1 MRSDA
6 GQWQV
11 CLTGDSDWFDN
22 APASSL
28 YNGFPHIGTLL
39 KASRY
44 QNQIIRWLLRPLPGD
59 MSDFWLLTAREL
71 SVLKILMQGMS
82 FSEIARYE
90 QRSSKTLHA
99 IATQALRKLGLGTLS
114 DFRLLYT
121 GCGDSRVKRNIRLHA
136 RYVGQHSAHRLTQYV
151 QNMVSGILYPEK
163 VIVGKSINSDAI
175 SGKVLSGQRKHMSK
189 KDQECYDTAALLL
202 PPTAARTDS
211 LQCRG
216 QNISTALGCRSGRH
230 AVQPV
235 QRAGVLTSVREGCV
249 SFFSVP
255 QELYLH
261 SLKLY
266 QPVLSAILPASEPE
280 EELRN
285 KLRHRPQS
293 VVISAGRPAEC
304 AEMWFRFYR
313 DHSFVVVLCVAPFFL
328 PPDVS
333 ISGVLKNLRLL
344 KTGMSVERAIS
355 VANAS
360 GGFSGLK
367 HAENLPVMD
376 SYSVFMNE
384 VNNRTKTIVMSERF
398 PEKQRRC
405 CRCFL
410 LDTAGNTV
418 RSFSKRG

>member
-1 MRSDA
+1 MKKPLVIISACQFTRLALESLIPADRYIVRVYSNVTTEVEFVLKTSCGYLLADIPSLPSGELVLLACLVRLRSDA

-163 VIVGKSINSDAI
+163 VIVGKSINSKVIPYAGNVVTSDIAYAFGTPPSDAEAI
-175 SGKVLSGQRKHMSK
+175 KVRHGCALGSIVGKDESVEVPSVGGR
-189 KDQECYDTAALLL
+189 
-202 PPTAARTDS
+202 PPRS
-211 LQCRG
+211 LQR
-216 QNISTALGCRSGRH
+216 QTLSSTDAH
-230 AVQPV
+230 THNAPPAIKVN
-235 QRAGVLTSVREGCV
+235 AGYKESIGGAKNFNNKILKHIKS
-249 SFFSVP
+249 
-255 QELYLH
+255 YLIM
-261 SLKLY
+261 
-266 QPVLSAILPASEPE
+266 LSAFVIGAHPLLANNSDR
-280 EELRN
+280 LRN
-285 KLRHRPQS
+285 ITLSHLHFGTRRGRRYA
-293 VVISAGRPAEC
+293 VII
-304 AEMWFRFYR
+304 F
-313 DHSFVVVLCVAPFFL
+313 
-328 PPDVS
+328 
-333 ISGVLKNLRLL
+333 
-344 KTGMSVERAIS
+344 AIIWS
-355 VANAS
+355 C
-360 GGFSGLK
+360 G
-367 HAENLPVMD
+367 
-376 SYSVFMNE
+376 
-384 VNNRTKTIVMSERF
+384 
-398 PEKQRRC
+398 
-405 CRCFL
+405 
-410 LDTAGNTV
+410 
-418 RSFSKRG
+418 

>member
-1 MRSDA
+1 MKKPLVIISACQFTRLALESLIPTDRYIVRVYSNVTTEVEFVLKTSCGYLLADIPSLPSGELVLLACLARLRSDA

-22 APASSL
+22 APAASL
-28 YNGFPHIGTLL
+28 YNGFPRIGTMLT
-39 KASRY
+39 ASRY

-99 IATQALRKLGLGTLS
+99 IATRALMKLGLGTLS

-136 RYVGQHSAHRLTQYV
+136 KYIGQHSAHRLTQYV

-163 VIVGKSINSDAI
+163 VAVGESINSDAI
-175 SGKVLSGQRKHMSK
+175 SGKVLSGQRKNISK
-189 KDQECYDTAALLL
+189 KDQDCYDTAALLL
-202 PPTAARTDS
+202 PPTAAHTDS
-211 LQCRG
+211 LQCRS
-216 QNISTALGCRSGRH
+216 QNISTVLGCRIGRH

-255 QELYLH
+255 QELYQR
-261 SLKLY
+261 SSQLY
-266 QPVLSAILPASEPE
+266 QPVLSAMLPASEQKRSYAINCGTNPG
-280 EELRN
+280 
-285 KLRHRPQS
+285 S

-313 DHSFVVVLCVAPFFL
+313 DHSFVVVLCVAPFFCH
-328 PPDVS
+328 
-333 ISGVLKNLRLL
+333 R
-344 KTGMSVERAIS
+344 M
-355 VANAS
+355 
-360 GGFSGLK
+360 
-367 HAENLPVMD
+367 
-376 SYSVFMNE
+376 
-384 VNNRTKTIVMSERF
+384 
-398 PEKQRRC
+398 
-405 CRCFL
+405 
-410 LDTAGNTV
+410 
-418 RSFSKRG
+418 